1 MVFGESIP
9 MESHF
14 ISGQVVNPKHSYS
27 VLYNLMKL
35 LLTIAMQASK
45 EGAIVTLICN
55 PIKITNQ
62 PIDIKLFIGQQGLA

>member
-27 VLYNLMKL
+27 VIYNLMKL
-35 LLTIAMQASK
+35 LHTIAMQASK
-45 EGAIVTLICN
+45 GGAIVTLIM
-55 PIKITNQ
+55 
-62 PIDIKLFIGQQGLA
+62 